1 MFVIIGIILVIVAV
15 LGGFALEG
23 GAFLVLIQYSEI
35 LIIVGASLGALLIS
49 TPGKLLGKIFK
60 SIIGTFKGGKVT
72 RAVYLDLLKL
82 MHELFQVAQKEGV
95 IGLEQHV
102 ENPEKSKIFT
112 KYPGLL
118 ADKTVIH
125 FMTDTMRLVVVGGAE
140 PFDLEGL
147 MDADIETHHQESSKP
162 GMILQKIGDSLP
174 GLGIVAAVLGI
185 VITMQA
191 INGPP
196 QEIGEKVAAALV
208 GTFLGILLSYGFVQ
222 PLATNMEITA
232 EEEGRMFESIKAGV
246 VAFAKG
252 MQPLI
257 AVEFA
262 RRTIFQD
269 YRPTFKEM
277 EKALKGKPN
286 AAK

>member
-1 MFVIIGIILVIVAV
+1 MFVIIGIALVIAAV

-23 GAFLVLIQYSEI
+23 GPFLVLIQYSEFI
-35 LIIVGASLGALLIS
+35 IIVGAAIGALLIS
-49 TPGKLLGKIFK
+49 TPQKLLAKIIK
-60 SIIGTFKGGKVT
+60 RITGALKGSKIDST
-72 RAVYLDLLKL
+72 LYLNLLKL
-82 MHELFQVAQKEGV
+82 LYELFQVGQKDGV

-112 KYPGLL
+112 KYPTIVSNKHAL
-118 ADKTVIH
+118 H
-125 FMTDTMRLVVVGGAE
+125 FLTDTMRLLIVGGAE

-147 MDADIETHHQESSKP
+147 MDADIETHHQEGSKP
-162 GMILQKIGDSLP
+162 GMILQKIGDSMP

-191 INGPP
+191 IDGPP
-196 QEIGEKVAAALV
+196 QEIGHKVAAALV

-222 PLATNMEITA
+222 PLATNLDLAA
-232 EEEGRMFESIKAGV
+232 EEEGRMFEAIKAGI

-262 RRTIFQD
+262 RRTIYQD
-269 YRPTFKEM
+269 HRPTFQEM
-277 EKALKGKPN
+277 EKALKG
-286 AAK
+286 AKS